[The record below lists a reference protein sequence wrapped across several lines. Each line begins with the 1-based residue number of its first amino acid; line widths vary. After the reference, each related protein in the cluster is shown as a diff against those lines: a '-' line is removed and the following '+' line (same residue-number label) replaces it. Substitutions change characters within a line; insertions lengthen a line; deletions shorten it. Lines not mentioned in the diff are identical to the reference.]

1 MVKKTSTRI
10 AAANASLGYVVN
22 DEELLDEILGECDRK
37 HHKQAK
43 KNNKVKQQQQ
53 QPVIEAP
60 KK

>member
-1 MVKKTSTRI
+1 MVKKTSTRL

-37 HHKQAK
+37 QHKQAK